1 MSAPTTLV
9 FAPTRFRGLLD
20 PAERLRSDSQID
32 RPEGADAEGRNADTV
47 TLEELND
54 ATERL
59 GWRRRRD
66 DLDLGEI
73 VWAGALGAHPLRS
86 TGFDAAEHGRPI
98 PALVER
104 WEASA

>member
-1 MSAPTTLV
+1 MQDEDVAELGMHEPVDGSAIEDDAGTDARAHRHVDEVRQPPSG
-9 FAPTRFRGLLD
+9 APALLG
-20 PAERLRSDSQID
+20 E
-32 RPEGADAEGRNADTV
+32 
-47 TLEELND
+47 
-54 ATERL
+54 
-59 GWRRRRD
+59 RRRVHI
-66 DLDLGEI
+66 LDLGEI